1 MVEGGDVHRPCAH
14 QPEDSPETISSG
26 SDGLPEGEERTA
38 AVRREPGLETPD
50 WSGQDAV
57 GSWVLCQY
65 GRVERIGDPSV
76 HKGSGRGRPVRRRVM

>member
-1 MVEGGDVHRPCAH
+1 MHRPCAH

-26 SDGLPEGEERTA
+26 SDGLSEGEERTA
-38 AVRREPGLETPD
+38 AVRREPGFETPD

-65 GRVERIGDPSV
+65 GRVERIGDQYIKDQEEADQFGV
-76 HKGSGRGRPVRRRVM
+76 E